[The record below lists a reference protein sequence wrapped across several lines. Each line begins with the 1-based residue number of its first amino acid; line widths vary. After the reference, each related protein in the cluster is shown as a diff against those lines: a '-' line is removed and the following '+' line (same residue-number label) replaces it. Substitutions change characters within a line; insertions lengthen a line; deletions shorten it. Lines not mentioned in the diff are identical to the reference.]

1 MNILKDWDVVMIL
14 LMTLPGKSCE
24 SIGTRLG
31 IVTRKVFGVSMEGLI
46 SSLSLKNDIIEHI
59 HDQYYDRGDEEESF
73 DFNVCEQYCK
83 RIPWYPDYVVEDTCP
98 QRCMEANPD
107 WRKDHSDDWYSPLD
121 PGLDDDSIG
130 SI

>member
-1 MNILKDWDVVMIL
+1 MNILKDWDVAMIL

-59 HDQYYDRGDEEESF
+59 HD
-73 DFNVCEQYCK
+73 
-83 RIPWYPDYVVEDTCP
+83 
-98 QRCMEANPD
+98 
-107 WRKDHSDDWYSPLD
+107 
-121 PGLDDDSIG
+121 
-130 SI
+130 